1 MGIIELLNNLKN
13 DKEKEEII
21 DDIIKIN
28 EYKIYILKNNSSN
41 LKIRDLILNII
52 NKYRN
57 NIIVRD
63 YYNSNDTDQILYNDY
78 DNLCIIEVMIK
89 KYIIRKI
96 IIDNSNEIIK
106 ENKE

>member
-1 MGIIELLNNLKN
+1 MEIIELLNNLKN

-41 LKIRDLILNII
+41 LKIRDFILNII

-106 ENKE
+106 

>member
-1 MGIIELLNNLKN
+1 MKN

-21 DDIIKIN
+21 DEIIKIN
-28 EYKIYILKNNSSN
+28 EYKIYILRNNSSN
-41 LKIRDLILNII
+41 LKIRDFILNII

>member
-1 MGIIELLNNLKN
+1 MEIIELLNNLKN

-41 LKIRDLILNII
+41 LKIRDFILNII

>member
-1 MGIIELLNNLKN
+1 MEIIELLNNLKN

-21 DDIIKIN
+21 DDIIKTN

-41 LKIRDLILNII
+41 LKIRDFILNII